1 MKTFY
6 NMYKY
11 LYQSWFGE
19 VQISNNNNFNNTN
32 ISKYEQNIRNFTLF
46 IISKQIFNEVL
57 LY

>member
-11 LYQSWFGE
+11 LYQSWFDE
-19 VQISNNNNFNNTN
+19 IRTSNNNNFNNTN